1 MKILVTGANGF
12 IGGHVVRYLKN
23 RGCYVI
29 GLDRSEESRSEADE
43 YIFCDLYTEKTDT
56 ILDGMPEGS
65 RPDAIVHLAAD
76 MRKEPFTVDVIRNN
90 CVGAQRLLELCRDKG
105 VGVFVQL
112 SSLPVIG
119 SPNDTPVTESHTLRP
134 PTVYHCTKVMQELLA
149 NYAYYT
155 YGVRTVSYRISAPVG
170 PRMNPKTILPVFVN
184 KALAGED
191 IVLLGE
197 GTRKQTYVHVND
209 IAEAIYLAILS
220 DKAQGVYNL
229 ASHNLVSNKEL
240 AELCIKLTDSKSK
253 VVYSGTPDA
262 ADGLEWDVCLDKI
275 HADTGYVPKVG
286 IEEMILEMKE
296 YFTENPI
303 G

>member
-1 MKILVTGANGF
+1 MGVSDKPERYTKADGA
-12 IGGHVVRYLKN
+12 R
-23 RGCYVI
+23 
-29 GLDRSEESRSEADE
+29 
-43 YIFCDLYTEKTDT
+43 
-56 ILDGMPEGS
+56 
-65 RPDAIVHLAAD
+65 
-76 MRKEPFTVDVIRNN
+76 
-90 CVGAQRLLELCRDKG
+90 
-105 VGVFVQL
+105 
-112 SSLPVIG
+112 
-119 SPNDTPVTESHTLRP
+119 
-134 PTVYHCTKVMQELLA
+134 
-149 NYAYYT
+149 
-155 YGVRTVSYRISAPVG
+155 
-170 PRMNPKTILPVFVN
+170 
-184 KALAGED
+184 
-191 IVLLGE
+191 
-197 GTRKQTYVHVND
+197 
-209 IAEAIYLAILS
+209 YLAILS